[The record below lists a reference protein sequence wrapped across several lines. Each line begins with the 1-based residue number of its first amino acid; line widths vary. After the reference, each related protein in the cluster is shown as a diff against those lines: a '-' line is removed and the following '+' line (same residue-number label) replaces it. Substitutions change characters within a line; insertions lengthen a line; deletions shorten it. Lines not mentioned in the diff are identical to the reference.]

1 MSATLNDPRISNGMR
16 AQLALRRQRLDAGA
30 KQIGWKVG
38 FGAPAAMEKLKL
50 TAPLVGFLLD
60 SAILPDGATVSLKGW
75 QKPVAETEIAAYIGH
90 DVPGNAD
97 RDTVRSAIAAL
108 GPAIELADID
118 VPMDDVQ
125 AVLSGDIFQRHVI
138 LGPRDTKRARAHLDG
153 LSARITRSGKDVPA
167 PADLE
172 ANIGEIVGI
181 VRHVA
186 DVAAALGDSLRAGQF
201 IICGAL
207 TGPMFLEPGETGLDY
222 TLDPVGSV
230 SVRFSA

>member
-1 MSATLNDPRISNGMR
+1 VSATLSDPRIGNGMR
-16 AQLALRRQRLDAGA
+16 AQFELRRKRLDAGA

-60 SAILPDGATVSLKGW
+60 SAILPDGANITLRGW
-75 QKPVAETEIAAYIGH
+75 QKPVAEAEIAAYIGH
-90 DVPGNAD
+90 DIPGNAD
-97 RDTVRSAIAAL
+97 RETVRSAIAAL

-118 VPMDDVQ
+118 VAMDDVQ
-125 AVLSGDIFQRHVI
+125 AVLAGDIFQRHVI
-138 LGPRDTKRARAHLDG
+138 LGPRDASRAQARLDG

-167 PADLE
+167 PVDLE
-172 ANIGEIVGI
+172 TNIGEIVGI

-186 DVAAALGDSLRAGQF
+186 DVAAALGDGVRAGQF

-207 TGPMFLEPGETGLDY
+207 TGPMFLEPGETGLTY
-222 TLDPVGSV
+222 ALEPVGSV
-230 SVRFSA
+230 STRFSA